1 MESTK
6 INIVSVIG
14 DTYGVEAGD
23 GQKVYDL
30 LKKAFDQQH
39 KVTLS
44 FQNIVMLTTAFL
56 NTAIGQLYKDYD
68 QQTIRELLQ
77 LDALSDSGKISLK
90 RVVEAAKKFYNEP
103 DALQKSIDDILG
115 E

>member
-6 INIVSVIG
+6 INIVNVIG
-14 DTYGVEAGD
+14 DNYGVEAGD

-30 LKKAFDQQH
+30 IKRAFDQKH
-39 KVTLS
+39 KVILS
-44 FQNIVMLTTAFL
+44 FHNMIMLTTAFL
-56 NTAIGQLYKDYD
+56 NTAVGQLYKDYD

-90 RVVEAAKKFYNEP
+90 RVVEAAKKFYNDP